1 MDKGY
6 IFDLLKIE
14 NGWILTL
21 FSFFRIGWLK
31 AGESN
36 GFYKCL
42 QLGIGKFELTFSI
55 GWNNSLIIIDDEIK
69 GIS

>member
-1 MDKGY
+1 MNKGY

-21 FSFFRIGWLK
+21 FSFFRIGWLR
-31 AGESN
+31 ATELDGL
-36 GFYKCL
+36 YKCL

-55 GWNNSLIIIDDEIK
+55 GWNQSLIISDNEIR